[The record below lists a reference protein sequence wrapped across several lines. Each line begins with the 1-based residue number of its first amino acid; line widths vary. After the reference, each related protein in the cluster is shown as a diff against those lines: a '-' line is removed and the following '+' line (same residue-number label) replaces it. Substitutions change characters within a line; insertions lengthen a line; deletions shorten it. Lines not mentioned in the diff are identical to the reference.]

1 MRKRVLLAVLAGAA
15 LLVAPVAGVE
25 AKPDG
30 DGSKKCL
37 KTHEV
42 GFKVKG
48 TVEVGTVL
56 TVDVIHANRHARDWL
71 TTNDPTFDIS
81 GVPADRIK
89 FIGVTD
95 DATPFGVVGFE
106 DAVGDLVKLKA
117 KLVQPKHGCEGP
129 VTLVPKKI
137 KVKATETD

>member
-1 MRKRVLLAVLAGAA
+1 MRKRVFLAVLAGAA
-15 LLVAPVAGVE
+15 LLVAPVASVE

-30 DGSKKCL
+30 DGSKCL

-81 GVPADRIK
+81 GVPADKIK

-106 DAVGDLVKLKA
+106 DAVGDRVKLKA

-129 VTLVPKKI
+129 VTLVVKKI
-137 KVKATETD
+137 KVKATKTD